1 MKETELI
8 KIIQKK
14 AFLKGNVLWRNNSG
28 AMIDKTGRL
37 VRFGLGNESKKVNDY
52 FKCPDLVGI
61 KTITITQEM
70 IGKKIGIFYAKECK
84 KPGWK
89 YKDNDHEK
97 AQKRFIDEINSRGG
111 DASFAC
117 DIDEM

>member
-1 MKETELI
+1 MKETELT
-8 KIIQKK
+8 KIVQQK
-14 AFLKGNVLWRNNSG
+14 AFLEGNVLWRNNSG

-70 IGKKIGIFYAKECK
+70 IGKKIGVFYAKECK

-89 YKDNDHEK
+89 YKGNDHEK

-111 DASFAC
+111 EADFIC
-117 DIDEM
+117 NIDKM